1 MISKEQNDQQNIQSD
16 ISGFSGIHQ
25 MIVESISKSDIDIRR
40 DLFQNIILA
49 GGTTMMK
56 GFQDRVQNSLPEIS
70 PQNVRVKVLT
80 SNDRRF

>member
-1 MISKEQNDQQNIQSD
+1 
-16 ISGFSGIHQ
+16 